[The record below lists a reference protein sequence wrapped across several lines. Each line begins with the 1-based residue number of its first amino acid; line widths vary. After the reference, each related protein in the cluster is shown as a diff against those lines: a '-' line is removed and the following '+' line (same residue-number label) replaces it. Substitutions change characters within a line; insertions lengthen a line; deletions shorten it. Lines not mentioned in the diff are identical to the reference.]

1 MTFGVAAFL
10 LAALAAIIP
19 PILHMIN
26 RQRAKQLPF
35 STLRFL
41 KISVQKTRRRRQ
53 IRDIFL
59 MLLRMAVLVLIAI
72 GLARPTL
79 SKVRSLFGGSQAAV
93 AIVLDNSASMGW
105 IDEGRPRFEL
115 AIAAANQILAELQA
129 GDEVALWVT
138 SGRSYPELG
147 KFDRQHD
154 KVRQLLAQIAQQG
167 PTFERGTLMPLIS
180 QAREQLA
187 QSQAPQR
194 YLFVITDNQ
203 SVAWEGLEENR
214 DRATADTTTRESA
227 TEDRRLRD
235 IPIVLVD
242 CQRNPRP
249 SVAVRKVTVQSVLP
263 VAGVPMKVV
272 LELFNASSVSQQ
284 RVAEVYVDGNKV
296 GTTPELTIPPEGAVP
311 AEVVFTLDRGG
322 IHQGEVR
329 LVGEDGAR
337 FDDRRFF
344 TIEIEAAIPVAV
356 VINERREIAYLN
368 DSFYLEKALEPIEGQ
383 NWAIKTTLLTSNE
396 LTTEPLSNYRIIYL
410 VNLQSLEAS
419 VVEKLATFVRNGGRL
434 VWVAGEEVDPATYNG
449 WNEMAGG
456 SLLPVPL
463 DSVRA
468 ADTEE
473 GRDSWH
479 VNWLDVQHAALSG
492 FAEPPSLYQ
501 SILVYKYVKIKA
513 DETDGARVLLRLDGE
528 GDPLLVEKQVGDGIV
543 LFLGTSV
550 HVGWTNFPLRPI
562 FAPLMARLAFYLAGG
577 EPTQSAGLAGQP
589 LVIPFLGQIP
599 PGVVE
604 VTPPSGS
611 LMRFNI
617 DPQSKEFRY
626 SDTHQIGVYQFR
638 LLASVRPVQKAFAVN
653 VDPDESDPTKIENAT
668 LEEAFSGIPVVF
680 AENPEDLS
688 QTFDF
693 LRNGKS
699 LAEFFLTLVLLGLVF
714 ETFISNWFS
723 PRDEEKRPR
732 PLEGYRPTRR
742 LAPQLG

>member
-1 MTFGVAAFL
+1 MTFGAAAFL

-147 KFDRQHD
+147 KFDHQHD

-214 DRATADTTTRESA
+214 DRATADTTNRESA
-227 TEDRRLRD
+227 AEDRRLRD

-249 SVAVRKVTVQSVLP
+249 NVAVRKVTVQSVLP

-410 VNLQSLEAS
+410 VNLHSLEAS

-501 SILVYKYVKIKA
+501 SILVYKYVKLKA

-638 LLASVRPVQKAFAVN
+638 LLASVRPVQKAFAIN

-693 LRNGKS
+693 LRHGKS